1 MHSPTQQIV
10 ADSAAAFR
18 VNDRGGR
25 ELFVRR
31 LSALDRLR
39 LFKALGPDLAENAPY
54 VGMALLAISVTE
66 IDKIPLPPPMSEG
79 QVEALIQRLGDDG
92 LAAVSDAL
100 LGSHSA
106 NEEQRAAGN

>member
-1 MHSPTQQIV
+1 
-10 ADSAAAFR
+10 
-18 VNDRGGR
+18 
-25 ELFVRR
+25 VRR

-66 IDKIPLPPPMSEG
+66 IDKIPLPPPRSEG

-100 LGSHSA
+100 LGAPSA
-106 NEEQRAAGN
+106 NEEQRVAGN